1 MIEEGFS
8 NNICF
13 GCQLLK
19 WPQAASY
26 LVFWYRGV
34 TFGTLA
40 PPSGQSKKHRR
51 VLKGSGDRECCQ
63 EQYLFW
69 LLVSKMA
76 LGCHRQ
82 ECPYL
87 DTLNPLRNW
96 QTVNP
101 FRVKT
106 AISCAH
112 KVAFSKWFKITSYG
126 LLDMS
131 RHVS

>member
-1 MIEEGFS
+1 MVHMIEEGFR

-101 FRVKT
+101 SRVNARK
-106 AISCAH
+106 
-112 KVAFSKWFKITSYG
+112 
-126 LLDMS
+126 
-131 RHVS
+131 